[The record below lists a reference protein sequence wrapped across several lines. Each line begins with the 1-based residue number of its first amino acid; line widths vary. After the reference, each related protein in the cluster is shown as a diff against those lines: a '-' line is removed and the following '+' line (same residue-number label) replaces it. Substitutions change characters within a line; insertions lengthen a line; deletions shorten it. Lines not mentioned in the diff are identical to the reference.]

1 MNSLQELIQLDS
13 LQSIASEDDV
23 FLHNKIKGISEVD
36 STKLVVQLRSIV
48 QELLPSL
55 TSANASNDNESI
67 SIAFQLSRVVYQ
79 LVVATKHR
87 PQGFLELLTQCS
99 HLLDVVDGE
108 SAGIAH
114 FRSRFSLALE
124 HFYLGSESNSDEFV
138 PDILKFLVLESLKI
152 GGKETLVKRLYNI
165 RGGFHVID
173 LYHDGSQWIR
183 NLLLRT
189 FASPLYLKNA
199 DGMNFLAFLLQFFP
213 DLFMNQ
219 VSTLIRN
226 NLAVSVGSL
235 RDAAKIYGQLLQK
248 TLNQANKSSHNSSAS
263 STASDAKVHAT
274 TIATIEETIQ
284 NFLHDAVYAADHKYF
299 AGLRLLIKAF
309 HDVSRPVWLEVFL
322 VRIFDPIIWR
332 ALKCA
337 NAKVRLQAAQLF
349 LDVFPLQKPAASP
362 EECDAMVQKQFDQL
376 AHLLK
381 DADHKVRAM
390 ATRGVCGV
398 LRDYWAAL
406 PASTTLCLLRFLA
419 DTLAVDTAS
428 TNVRVSVMIGLRE
441 LLQQPLAHS
450 TLKSLLPLLASSLY
464 DKAEKVRLEFI
475 RILIEV
481 KDLREL
487 HFYDIVS
494 VDALFARLVHER
506 DYPEIVAALC
516 TLLRPSFFPQSTSTS
531 STSSVGAEH
540 VSRCLQLATQS
551 LPAAEVFYGQL
562 HLLPQ
567 DAVPIGVVAKFAA
580 LLSNSLAQ
588 TTQRLQQSIVDY
600 HHEQQQQAL
609 CHKKW
614 KKRTAVK
621 RGRNG
626 KKPNVNDI
634 LDDEDEET
642 VRVSQHAVAE
652 LLLLR
657 ETLRDEVFCLLRVLS
672 AVLHGCAEVL
682 RDEAPSVGVVV
693 RFVTA
698 SRLMQVVQSTSA
710 AVDNQ
715 QLDLDVCLSV
725 IDTATIVSRLAAVH
739 QTHEDNTATVSEWKE
754 TFSLEFVLSVLMQAI
769 VSPSLDDASGDVK
782 SKKAKSDSA
791 VSMRSAFQQKFSE
804 SALDLFCVCHAQS
817 ELVRKVTLALSVCD
831 ETASNANR
839 VSCLSLLLQALCN
852 RCGRDIPSF
861 IENQLVR

>member
-1 MNSLQELIQLDS
+1 MNSLQGLTQLDS
-13 LQSIASEDDV
+13 LQSIASKDDV
-23 FLHNKIKGISEVD
+23 FLRNKIKGISEVD

-55 TSANASNDNESI
+55 TSASASNDSEPI
-67 SIAFQLSRVVYQ
+67 SITFQLSRVVYQ

-108 SAGIAH
+108 SAGIAQ
-114 FRSRFSLALE
+114 FRSMFSLALE
-124 HFYLGSESNSDEFV
+124 RFYLGSESNSDEFV

-189 FASPLYLKNA
+189 FASPLFLKNA

-213 DLFMNQ
+213 GKFASVLMILLFFIFDIVLSYHNLFLFLSDLFMNQ

-226 NLAVSVGSL
+226 NLVVSVGSL

-428 TNVRVSVMIGLRE
+428 TDVRVSVMTGLRE

-481 KDLREL
+481 ILLNLITYIYIVYIQNFIFHLLRGTVMNAFLGKRSSRTAFLRYRLGRCSLRSLSARTRLSRDCCCTVHSPTSFVFSSVNL
-487 HFYDIVS
+487 HFFYFLGWCGSCVAMPAASDTKLTRRRS
-494 VDALFARLVHER
+494 VLWPAT
-506 DYPEIVAALC
+506 PIAAG
-516 TLLRPSFFPQSTSTS
+516 RSANRSGRQ
-531 STSSVGAEH
+531 VRRAIEQH
-540 VSRCLQLATQS
+540 VSTDDTTPPTKYCR
-551 LPAAEVFYGQL
+551 LP
-562 HLLPQ
+562 
-567 DAVPIGVVAKFAA
+567 
-580 LLSNSLAQ
+580 
-588 TTQRLQQSIVDY
+588 
-600 HHEQQQQAL
+600 
-609 CHKKW
+609 
-614 KKRTAVK
+614 
-621 RGRNG
+621 
-626 KKPNVNDI
+626 
-634 LDDEDEET
+634 
-642 VRVSQHAVAE
+642 
-652 LLLLR
+652 
-657 ETLRDEVFCLLRVLS
+657 
-672 AVLHGCAEVL
+672 
-682 RDEAPSVGVVV
+682 
-693 RFVTA
+693 
-698 SRLMQVVQSTSA
+698 
-710 AVDNQ
+710 
-715 QLDLDVCLSV
+715 
-725 IDTATIVSRLAAVH
+725 
-739 QTHEDNTATVSEWKE
+739 
-754 TFSLEFVLSVLMQAI
+754 
-769 VSPSLDDASGDVK
+769 
-782 SKKAKSDSA
+782 
-791 VSMRSAFQQKFSE
+791 
-804 SALDLFCVCHAQS
+804 
-817 ELVRKVTLALSVCD
+817 
-831 ETASNANR
+831 
-839 VSCLSLLLQALCN
+839 
-852 RCGRDIPSF
+852 
-861 IENQLVR
+861 